1 MKVILFA
8 AQVSRAIAR
17 EGRFFCVLTGYRCR
31 CGQVIAETILCA
43 QNGRKQPSDTSPR
56 YGHRPTSRGKVFF
69 ILNAKNKRKNRFAAK
84 EKIPYLCSD
93 NFAAPIGIVM
103 MLCSPARLP
112 CVADGHFF
120 CTYAMFFCTR
130 CKVFRDI
137 FCTFGGI
144 LQNGHKAPMQQ
155 NYQTNL

>member
-8 AQVSRAIAR
+8 AQVSRAIAPR
-17 EGRFFCVLTGYRCR
+17 RPFFCVLTGYRCR

-93 NFAAPIGIVM
+93 KFAAPIGIVM

-120 CTYAMFFCTR
+120 VPTQCFFVPDAKFFGIYFVPLAAYCRTATKPR
-130 CKVFRDI
+130 CSKFI
-137 FCTFGGI
+137 K
-144 LQNGHKAPMQQ
+144 QP
-155 NYQTNL
+155 